1 MLAELREGIHWVGY
15 VDWNV
20 RDFHGY
26 RTERGS
32 TYNAYLVRDEQ
43 TALIDT
49 VKGVHVRRLLA
60 NVAQLAAPEQVR
72 YLVCNH
78 AEPDHAGGF
87 SEVVR
92 AFPQAEVVCNA
103 RCREVLS
110 RYHDTSGWKF
120 RIIAEGQ
127 SLRLGRRSLHFVE
140 TPMAHWPESMA
151 TFVPEEK
158 LLFSMD
164 AFGQHLAS
172 SGRFDDEEPLEVI
185 LAEAKT
191 YYANILMPYG
201 TAVAKALD
209 KAGGLQP
216 EMIAPSHG
224 VIWRSHVGKIISAYE
239 EWIACRARAKV
250 LVIYDTMW
258 KSTEQMAQAIV
269 DGAAGQGVDARLIH
283 IRSSNETVIA
293 TEVLD
298 AAAVAFGSA
307 TLNRTMMPQVGAIL
321 TYLKGLRPIGK
332 AGFVFGSCGW
342 MKGATKDMQSLLE
355 EMNFEILREPLTCRY
370 APDEA
375 ALAECRQA
383 GELLARRAAEVAAE
397 APRP

>member
-1 MLAELREGIHWVGY
+1 MVVELREGIHWVGY
-15 VDWNV
+15 VDWNI

-26 RTERGS
+26 RTGRGS

-49 VKGVHVRRLLA
+49 VKSPYVSRLLD
-60 NVAQLAAPEQVR
+60 NVAQLAKPEQIR
-72 YLVCNH
+72 YLICNH
-78 AEPDHAGGF
+78 AEPDHAGGL

-92 AFPQAEVVCNA
+92 ALPRTEVVCNA

-110 RYHDTSGWKF
+110 KYHDTSGWKF
-120 RIIAEGQ
+120 RIVAEGQ

-191 YYANILMPYG
+191 YYANILTPYG
-201 TAVAKALD
+201 TAVGKALE
-209 KAGGLQP
+209 KVRSVKP
-216 EMIAPSHG
+216 EMIAPGHG

-239 EWIACRARAKV
+239 EWITCRARAKV

-258 KSTEQMAQAIV
+258 KSTEQMAQAIL
-269 DGAAGQGVDARLIH
+269 DGAAAHGVDARLIH
-283 IRSSNETVIA
+283 IRSADETVIA

-298 AAAVAFGSA
+298 AAAVAFGSP

-321 TYLKGLRPIGK
+321 TYLKGLRPLGK

-342 MKGATKDMQSLLE
+342 MKGATRDMQALLE
-355 EMNFEILREPLTCRY
+355 EMNFEILREPLACTY

-375 ALAECRQA
+375 VLAECRQA
-383 GELLARRAAEVAAE
+383 GELLARRATEAIAET
-397 APRP
+397 PRT